1 MNLPNKLTVFRIILI
16 PFILIFMIPFTF
28 VSKDSA
34 WTLFVQHYGMIIA
47 LVLFS
52 IASITDTVDGYLARK
67 YKIVTN
73 IGKFLDPIADKL
85 LVASVLI
92 ALVELERIT
101 SWVAIII
108 ISREF
113 IVTAIRLLAAEKKVV
128 ISASYIGKVK
138 TVVQIIAIIII
149 MINTQIEIFF
159 PNWAGLTYT
168 GICSNIILFIAVA
181 LTLISGYDYLRKNIH
196 FVKE

>member
-1 MNLPNKLTVFRIILI
+1 
-16 PFILIFMIPFTF
+16 
-28 VSKDSA
+28 
-34 WTLFVQHYGMIIA
+34 MIIA

-168 GICSNIILFIAVA
+168 GVCSDIILFIAVA